1 MQFRVPQNIDMEDK
15 IVGSLTLL
23 QLVYLL
29 TGGLIVYILFQLLG
43 KNYFY
48 VFLFLGVPIGLITVA
63 VTFLKIQD
71 QPLSYFIRAGLTY
84 FSRPKIRFWQRKDLM
99 PMIKDEPNTA
109 PKETVAI
116 PAKRIEKSNLEKL
129 SYALDTQPITQ
140 EEKKFFGKITEN
152 VGELMKRGELTI
164 KQPKQDKK
172 KVGTNGIVGQVQN

>member
-23 QLVYLL
+23 QLVYVL

-48 VFLFLGVPIGLITVA
+48 VFLFFGIPIALATLAI
-63 VTFLKIQD
+63 TFLKIQD
-71 QPLSYFIRAGLTY
+71 QPLSYFIKAGLAY

-99 PMIKDEPNTA
+99 PMIKDEPSAT
-109 PKETVAI
+109 PKEISVL

-129 SYALDTQPITQ
+129 AYSLDTQPITQ

-152 VGELMKRGELTI
+152 VEELISKGELII
-164 KQPKQDKK
+164 KKPKQGKK
-172 KVGTNGIVGQVQN
+172 KVG